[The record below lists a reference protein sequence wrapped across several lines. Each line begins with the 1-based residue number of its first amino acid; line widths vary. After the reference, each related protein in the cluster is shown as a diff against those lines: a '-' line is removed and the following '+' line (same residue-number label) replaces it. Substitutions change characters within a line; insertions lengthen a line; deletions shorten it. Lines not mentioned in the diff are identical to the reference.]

1 MYVLHT
7 MCTPVL
13 MNYLHY
19 SALVIYV
26 LICCRHSTT
35 NNIYMKN
42 IRAILSSI
50 DIPNPAQEIY
60 IALLENG
67 KATART
73 LAFRTG
79 ITRTS
84 VYDQIKILRTKGL
97 IIERLIDGTTLFE
110 VSDARQLS
118 ILLDEHVEQLQMQQD
133 FLAKNLDSLINRSA
147 SLQPKIRFFE
157 GNEGVKQLLK
167 DILWHD
173 NIMLY
178 LYWPYEQMLDLL
190 GKDFLMWFS
199 ARRTSHRIPIKT
211 IWGHPT
217 GKIKEHIF
225 TDDDKDV
232 ERRHLIQKNIPSMG
246 YIIYNKKVA
255 FISSTKESFGFIVE
269 SAEFAHL
276 QKMQFDI
283 LWHTARKTAK

>member
-1 MYVLHT
+1 
-7 MCTPVL
+7 
-13 MNYLHY
+13 
-19 SALVIYV
+19 
-26 LICCRHSTT
+26 
-35 NNIYMKN
+35 MKN
-42 IRAILSSI
+42 INEILTSI
-50 DIPNPAQEIY
+50 GVAVHAQEVY

-67 KATART
+67 RATART
-73 LAFRTG
+73 LALRTG

-84 VYDQIKILRTKGL
+84 VYDQLKILRAKGL
-97 IIERLIDGTTLFE
+97 IVENLIDGTTLFD

-118 ILLDEHVEQLQMQQD
+118 ILLDEHVEQLKMQQD
-133 FLAKNLDSLINRSA
+133 FLEKNMNSLINKST

-173 NIMLY
+173 HIPLY
-178 LYWPYEQMLDLL
+178 LYWPYEQMLDFLGEEFLL
-190 GKDFLMWFS
+190 WFS
-199 ARRTSHRIPIKT
+199 TRRTSHHIPIKT
-211 IWGHPT
+211 IWGHAT
-217 GKIKEHIF
+217 GKIKNHIF

-246 YIIYNKKVA
+246 YIIYDKKVA

-269 SAEFAHL
+269 STEFAHL